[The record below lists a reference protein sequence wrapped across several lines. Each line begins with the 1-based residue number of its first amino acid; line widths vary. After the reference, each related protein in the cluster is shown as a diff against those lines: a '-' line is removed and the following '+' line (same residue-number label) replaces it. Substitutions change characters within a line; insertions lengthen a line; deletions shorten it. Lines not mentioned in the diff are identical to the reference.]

1 MLRSA
6 AVRAARA
13 SLAARGP
20 GAASWRAASAAAG
33 AELRARG
40 RQAVGDATPP
50 TLSDASL
57 LRRDAFVAGAW
68 LPLRDGPA
76 VVVENPG
83 APLPP
88 LTARPPARALDPCAR
103 CQLCDTAQPR
113 VLLYVRGTAVSFTIH
128 PR

>member
-40 RQAVGDATPP
+40 RQAGGDATPQ
-50 TLSDASL
+50 TLSDSSL

-88 LTARPPARALDPCAR
+88 LIALPPACALDPCAH
-103 CQLCDTAQPR
+103 CQLCSAAQPR
-113 VLLYVRGTAVSFTIH
+113 VLLYVRGIAAFINTH